1 MFLQIKQEQGS
12 DMLEPKVKELLWY
25 RGGQEKGGQ
34 PGQKLEGDQLEGTA
48 TARVRD
54 CGGSASMVLVGVG
67 RRVTFWIYSR
77 TS

>member
-1 MFLQIKQEQGS
+1 MF
-12 DMLEPKVKELLWY
+12 EPKMKGLLWY
-25 RGGQEKGGQ
+25 RGGQEKGGR
-34 PGQKLEGDQLEGTA
+34 PGQKLEGDQLEGIA

-67 RRVTFWIYSR
+67 RRVTFWIYFR